1 MKHRCGGELQP
12 SKVEI
17 KKKIGSLYYKFTV
30 DGYQCDRC
38 GEEIITGDTASK
50 IDQSIEQLK
59 QLIKE
64 NWKDWKVSS
73 DTIDSWARLSPQF
86 DTIDVEAIL
95 EDSNYSVPQPHLSYS

>member
-50 IDQSIEQLK
+50 IDQFIEQLK

-73 DTIDSWARLSPQF
+73 DTVVFEASLFSQSEP
-86 DTIDVEAIL
+86 IDVKAVI
-95 EDSNYSVPQPHLSYS
+95 EDSNYLVPQLQLSYS